1 LTVLFLVIQGR
12 YYVVRHRSSPE
23 IKPYHTVYII
33 RFIPKTIEKLS
44 LLEHILK
51 FFKKEEPFCVEYAME
66 GVYQTTEKVKLMARK
81 KEPLEIVV
89 NKSLRRV
96 KKIWIKDFEGE
107 IILETKISKVVLVYH
122 RNGLKFF

>member
-1 LTVLFLVIQGR
+1 
-12 YYVVRHRSSPE
+12 
-23 IKPYHTVYII
+23 
-33 RFIPKTIEKLS
+33 
-44 LLEHILK
+44 
-51 FFKKEEPFCVEYAME
+51 ME

-107 IILETKISKVVLVYH
+107 IILETEISKVVLVYH
-122 RNGLKFF
+122 RNGLKFFFRKNTFQVFKLFKNIGFAFPALQRSFRENAVYENSAFFYVFC

>member
-1 LTVLFLVIQGR
+1 
-12 YYVVRHRSSPE
+12 
-23 IKPYHTVYII
+23 
-33 RFIPKTIEKLS
+33 
-44 LLEHILK
+44 
-51 FFKKEEPFCVEYAME
+51 VEFAME